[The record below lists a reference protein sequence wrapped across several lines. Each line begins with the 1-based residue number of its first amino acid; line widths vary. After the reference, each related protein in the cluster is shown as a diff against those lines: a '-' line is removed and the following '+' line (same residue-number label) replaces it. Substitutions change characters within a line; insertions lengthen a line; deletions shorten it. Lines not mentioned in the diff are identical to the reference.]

1 MGGRY
6 VCFDQG
12 LIYDMP
18 EALKAFYYDD
28 LSDATITRVAS
39 GHYQMRVNGHTI
51 ITKRESGLA
60 NSKATSNSFKLAH
73 IWIDGVEI
81 KNLFAQAPSIVFAM
95 SE

>member
-1 MGGRY
+1 MTVEEKQCALTWMLMDLLVMGGRY

-51 ITKRESGLA
+51 ITKRESG
-60 NSKATSNSFKLAH
+60 
-73 IWIDGVEI
+73 
-81 KNLFAQAPSIVFAM
+81 
-95 SE
+95 